1 MKKETIYEIFSNI
14 PKISTE
20 RLTLRALRE
29 LDAEDVFEY
38 ASLPEVTKYLLWSE
52 HPTLAYTKEFLAYIE
67 NRYALGDFYDWAV
80 TMNDTG
86 KVIGTCGFTSIDA
99 ANNSG
104 EVGYVL
110 NPDFHGRGY
119 APEAAKRVIDF
130 GFTELNL
137 HRIEA
142 KFMKE
147 NTASLHVMEKLGM
160 TLEGYRRDGML
171 IKQKYRT
178 IGICSILRE
187 EWLSKQGEQNA

>member
-52 HPTLAYTKEFLAYIE
+52 HPTLSYTKEFLAYIE

-86 KVIGTCGFTSIDA
+86 KVIGTCGFTKIDPV
-99 ANNSG
+99 NRVG
-104 EVGYVL
+104 EIGYVL
-110 NPDFHGRGY
+110 NPKYPGKGL
-119 APEAAKRVIDF
+119 ASEAAGAVMSF
-130 GFTELNL
+130 GFDSLGL

-142 KFMKE
+142 KFMQG
-147 NTASLHVMEKLGM
+147 NDASRAVMERLGM
-160 TLEGYRRDGML
+160 KFEGYDRDSVFVKGGYVTVG
-171 IKQKYRT
+171 KCAR
-178 IGICSILRE
+178 
-187 EWLSKQGEQNA
+187 LSTDK